1 VFVVVKNR
9 PIRMGFATMREK
21 GDYPSPLTLTVLF
34 NFFLSTTFDLQLG
47 SKTVSAQNGA
57 DLN

>member
-1 VFVVVKNR
+1 
-9 PIRMGFATMREK
+9 MGFATMREK